1 MKWGSIFDWDGVII
15 DSSAHHEES
24 WERLAAETGYDLPPG
39 HFKRGFGMK
48 NERIIPDL
56 LHWSSDPAEVSR
68 LSLRKEELYR
78 EIVRE
83 WGITPLPG
91 VVAWLDRLRER
102 EIPCAI
108 GSSTHRLNIETGLT
122 ILGFNDRF
130 TAIVT
135 AEDVHHGKP
144 DPEVFLTAAAR
155 LRLPPE
161 HCVVFED
168 ALVGIEAAHRGKM
181 QVVAV
186 ATTNPIDSLKAA
198 DISVHRL
205 DELSVDQLSARI
217 SGEAALQESL
227 GAALGPRMTNNK

>member
-1 MKWGSIFDWDGVII
+1 MKWGAIFDWDGVII

-24 WERLAAETGYDLPPG
+24 WQRLAAETGYHLPPG

-48 NERIIPDL
+48 NEKIIPDL
-56 LHWSSDPAEVSR
+56 LQWSSDPAEVR
-68 LSLRKEELYR
+68 ALSLRKEELYR

-83 WGITPLPG
+83 WGITPLAG
-91 VVAWLDRLRER
+91 VVVWLDRLGER
-102 EIPCAI
+102 DIPCAI

-130 TAIVT
+130 AAIVT
-135 AEDVHHGKP
+135 AEDVHAGKP
-144 DPEVFLTAAAR
+144 DPEVFLTAATR
-155 LRLPPE
+155 LCIPPE
-161 HCVVFED
+161 RCVVFED

-198 DISVHRL
+198 DIAVHRL
-205 DELSVDQLSARI
+205 DELTVDQLAGRI
-217 SGEAALQESL
+217 GSTQGVAAPAALR
-227 GAALGPRMTNNK
+227 AAIADSK